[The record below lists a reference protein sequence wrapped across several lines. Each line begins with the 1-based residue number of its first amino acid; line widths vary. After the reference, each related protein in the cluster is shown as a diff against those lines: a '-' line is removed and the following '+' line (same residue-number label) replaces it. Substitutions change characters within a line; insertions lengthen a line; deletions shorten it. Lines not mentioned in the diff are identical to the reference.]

1 MRGNDGV
8 SQWNFISQDFQA
20 HEQLGFVD
28 FGYPKTKIGFP
39 DKAANFV
46 VDFGLA
52 CFRKHG
58 IFLHDWQICSRDVG

>member
-1 MRGNDGV
+1 MGSPSGILYPK
-8 SQWNFISQDFQA
+8 ISRPMK
-20 HEQLGFVD
+20 QLGFVD